1 MPSTGN
7 IPCVEEVLAGDSV
20 GKLEPGTVG
29 TFVEDIS
36 ENSLKAEK
44 VRRPRLLKDEEV
56 FKAGIN
62 LSLSRGC
69 CYAAWCWL
77 SSLASCS
84 MLIGSQLNIGTVSRG
99 ETVKTVKGMCFNT
112 TTK

>member
-7 IPCVEEVLAGDSV
+7 IPCVKEVLAGDSV

-44 VRRPRLLKDEEV
+44 VRRPQLLKDEEV

-62 LSLSRGC
+62 LLLSGS
-69 CYAAWCWL
+69 AAMQPG
-77 SSLASCS
+77 A
-84 MLIGSQLNIGTVSRG
+84 GSVP
-99 ETVKTVKGMCFNT
+99 
-112 TTK
+112 